1 MKVGYHGDMASPWI
15 DGCSAQTW
23 TSSRTQLLVEDDW
36 LLRDALS
43 RSLSDLGY
51 VVYVATCGLDALRIL
66 PDRSPDSVV
75 LDLGLPDIDGSQVL
89 GMIRGV
95 SYMVK
100 PFSVEEP
107 AATLSAVLRRSLPRG
122 DNAPE
127 VLSIAGLRIDQS
139 LREVT
144 LDGQPLDLNRKE
156 LNILEFLATHTHRV
170 VTRKELVK
178 AVWGRPGSDQS
189 VDLHISWI
197 RRKLGESA
205 AHPSTFGRSVA
216 SAFTS
221 SSLNETR
228 TRPCRAGL
236 RTSDSARSSHSAR
249 RSCAHHRP
257 RSGHR
262 RRAAARHRHHRH
274 IRWHRGSRRG
284 PPGHHGSHPE
294 HRARAGTA
302 SSWTPATRPHPTG
315 PQDLVVAA

>member
-66 PDRSPDSVV
+66 PDRSPGSVV

-95 SYMVK
+95 SNVPVVVATARDDELRIVQLLNAGADDYMVK
-100 PFSVEEP
+100 PFSVEEL
-107 AATLSAVLRRSLPRG
+107 AARLSAVLRRSLPGG

-156 LNILEFLATHTHRV
+156 FNILEFLATDTHRV
-170 VTRKELVK
+170 VTRKELVE
-178 AVWGRPGSDQS
+178 AVWGSPGSDQS
-189 VDLHISWI
+189 VDVHISWI

-216 SAFTS
+216 STFVS

-228 TRPCRAGL
+228 TRTCRAGL

-274 IRWHRGSRRG
+274 IRWHRGSRRD
-284 PPGHHGSHPE
+284 PPGHHGSHP
-294 HRARAGTA
+294 
-302 SSWTPATRPHPTG
+302 
-315 PQDLVVAA
+315 